1 MQATFSAPTSPELNM
16 EEILHEATTTD
27 VMDEVNLDTV
37 QNGHDASCQPL
48 PAADPIFLSDAANE
62 MDADDMNDDNNVDD
76 IADIADIG
84 DFNAVGHANVS
95 ETEIM
100 TPNDDSSSH
109 ATSSMPTVDHFMI
122 DETTTTSTTPPPA
135 IQDKDISDIPKN
147 EEDGSTD
154 IPIEPV
160 TVTVPDVDV
169 SHQPEDLNE
178 VDHPPPPPSIGI
190 DCTNDTA
197 IPTDRLEDVD
207 VDTTTTDNVM
217 TTVVP
222 PVNQIDLGDVDT
234 TIVQPLSE
242 NDTSAEN
249 VNQEDFSVFHDTTP
263 LPTVTK
269 TSDFVPMVEDDHDHR
284 DNDEEDDFGDFDD
297 DDDNAAAAPM
307 DATIPNPN
315 ATMNQ
320 GDNDFGHFDVVTLS
334 TTTSPEVVVIETNH
348 TNIDDDDDDF
358 GDFGTAEAPPMTNE
372 PIPVH
377 DNDDY
382 DDDDDFGDFDE
393 APVSVPTTNADA
405 VHESS
410 TSRSAIPSDGIDPI
424 MVKVRNTFSNM
435 FIRYA
440 REENIAATTLEN
452 NNDDI
457 PIIPQ
462 FDSDEIITIESV
474 LVRSIGKRHI

>member
-1 MQATFSAPTSPELNM
+1 M
-16 EEILHEATTTD
+16 
-27 VMDEVNLDTV
+27 
-37 QNGHDASCQPL
+37 
-48 PAADPIFLSDAANE
+48 
-62 MDADDMNDDNNVDD
+62 
-76 IADIADIG
+76 
-84 DFNAVGHANVS
+84 
-95 ETEIM
+95 
-100 TPNDDSSSH
+100 
-109 ATSSMPTVDHFMI
+109 
-122 DETTTTSTTPPPA
+122 
-135 IQDKDISDIPKN
+135 
-147 EEDGSTD
+147 
-154 IPIEPV
+154 
-160 TVTVPDVDV
+160 
-169 SHQPEDLNE
+169 
-178 VDHPPPPPSIGI
+178 
-190 DCTNDTA
+190 
-197 IPTDRLEDVD
+197 
-207 VDTTTTDNVM
+207 DTTTTDNVM

-222 PVNQIDLGDVDT
+222 PANQIDLGHVVDT

-249 VNQEDFSVFHDTTP
+249 VNQEDFSAFHDTTP

-284 DNDEEDDFGDFDD
+284 DNDEEEDFGDFDD
-297 DDDNAAAAPM
+297 DDAAAAPM
-307 DATIPNPN
+307 DANVPNPN

-320 GDNDFGHFDVVTLS
+320 GDNDFGHFDVATLS

-348 TNIDDDDDDF
+348 TNIDDDDDDDF
-358 GDFGTAEAPPMTNE
+358 GDFDTAEAPPMTNE

-377 DNDDY
+377 DNDDNN
-382 DDDDDFGDFDE
+382 DDEDDFGDFDE
-393 APVSVPTTNADA
+393 APVSVPTTNGDA

-410 TSRSAIPSDGIDPI
+410 ASRSAIPSDGIDPI